1 MILCCAALAALGYE
15 GPPPLTEMDGRS
27 PIRMGGELLG
37 GYRSH
42 YVYRGEKMGNNSV
55 EGQISGGFSLSDS
68 WAMSGEL
75 FSVRNW
81 QSRNFNQTSLHGE
94 VQYYLADECTAG
106 FFLNGQW
113 YDSCPLKLSLIH
125 I

>member
-55 EGQISGGFSLSDS
+55 EGQISGGFSLSDYQG
-68 WAMSGEL
+68 WHK
-75 FSVRNW
+75 R
-81 QSRNFNQTSLHGE
+81 E
-94 VQYYLADECTAG
+94 VEGL
-106 FFLNGQW
+106 
-113 YDSCPLKLSLIH
+113 PLLSETV
-125 I
+125 